1 MIPQSLMV
9 VDPDTGEALY
19 PAMAGGF
26 GGGGAPSSPPPTPM
40 YRHPV
45 YSRYSNASMPFPYTA
60 AYENPKHAES
70 PTAIR
75 IAEQEEKE
83 MQAKAMS
90 ASEAGF
96 RYGQGEAYETREA
109 AVKEWEFAM
118 EGRRK
123 STSKEYLPKRPY
135 VKMPGVRGP
144 SSAVGLGV
152 GGGSALSGTGTSP
165 YLGGTR

>member
-1 MIPQSLMV
+1 MP
-9 VDPDTGEALY
+9 
-19 PAMAGGF
+19 
-26 GGGGAPSSPPPTPM
+26 
-40 YRHPV
+40 
-45 YSRYSNASMPFPYTA
+45 YSQAH
-60 AYENPKHAES
+60 ENPEHKDS

-75 IAEQEEKE
+75 VAKQKEET
-83 MQAKAMS
+83 MVAKALS

-96 RYGQGEAYETREA
+96 RYGEGEAYETREA

-135 VKMPGVRGP
+135 VKMPGVRVA

-165 YLGGTR
+165 YLGGKA

>member
-1 MIPQSLMV
+1 MIPKSLIV
-9 VDPDTGEALY
+9 IDLETGRELY
-19 PAMAGGF
+19 PALAGGM
-26 GGGGAPSSPPPTPM
+26 GGGGAPAAPPPPM

-70 PTAIR
+70 PTSIA
-75 IAEQEEKE
+75 IAEREEKE
-83 MQAKAMS
+83 MQAKALS

-96 RYGQGEAYETREA
+96 RHGEGQSYETREA

-165 YLGGTR
+165 YLGGKA